1 MAKRKSASKLSF
13 QLLYDPYSTG
23 TNDNTVQLFHCY
35 MNDKNAVIEINEKTY
50 YRALQILILNT
61 NKKMLI
67 AFLDNKLNLKINDSV
82 VDNNNNIFIVKDF
95 AMIRFTCDIP
105 DWYTKA
111 SFVELS
117 GEYESIGHYFTKI

>member
-1 MAKRKSASKLSF
+1 MAKRKSSSKLSF

-23 TNDNTVQLFHCY
+23 TDDNTVQLFHCY

-50 YRALQILILNT
+50 YRALQIFILNT
-61 NKKMLI
+61 KKKMLI

-82 VDNNNNIFIVKDF
+82 IDDNNNIFIVKSF

>member
-1 MAKRKSASKLSF
+1 MAKRKSSPKLSF

-23 TNDNTVQLFHCY
+23 TDDNTVQLFHCY

-61 NKKMLI
+61 NKKKLI
-67 AFLDNKLNLKINDSV
+67 AILDNKLNLKINDSV
-82 VDNNNNIFIVKDF
+82 IDDNNNIFIVKGF

-105 DWYTKA
+105 EWYTKA